1 MTVYRTPDQ
10 TADIERRRLEHLSA
24 LFDTPTI
31 APASAARGRARLA
44 LPRCRRR
51 ERLRG
56 ARVAALV
63 APEGEVLAT
72 DLDDRFL
79 GEAEPHLEFRV
90 HDITRDELPAERF
103 DLAHARGV
111 LEHVRDREAGIA
123 KMVAAVRPGG
133 LVVVEDPDWLVFDA
147 QAVPKAFGELH
158 RTLRDAY
165 VASAGYDPNLGTRL
179 PELLTDAGLVNVEA
193 EGKVFMMYGGTPS
206 MEWYVLGLERSLG
219 TVIELGLVSADLATA
234 ALAEVRDPKCRLLSP
249 LQMTAWG
256 RKPG

>member
-31 APASAARGRARLA
+31 A
-44 LPRCRRR
+44 
-51 ERLRG
+51 RLRRLG
-56 ARVAALV
+56 AAPGWHCLDVGAGSGSVARALAALV

-165 VASAGYDPNLGTRL
+165 VVSAGYDPNLGTRL